1 MRNLPVINS
10 VTRPDTPDTASLS
23 VCQHSTL
30 VLVSVLTADPVS
42 AGEHHI
48 VSIIRGHWQPSYSY
62 LPNIACK
69 SKYVFK

>member
-48 VSIIRGHWQPSYSY
+48 VSSSRGHWHPSY

-69 SKYVFK
+69 GARLE